1 MRGTDRAGR
10 NLHGICFSDVNIE
23 CVVRIYKWQIC
34 QVCVVIV
41 YALQDQMSIK
51 SASICGAFFK
61 DLKGFPVELDVENL
75 LIAANCG
82 AKRQAWTEC

>member
-1 MRGTDRAGR
+1 MADLSGVRCDRA
-10 NLHGICFSDVNIE
+10 CFAGSNV
-23 CVVRIYKWQIC
+23 
-34 QVCVVIV
+34 
-41 YALQDQMSIK
+41 DQMSIK

-75 LIAANCG
+75 LIAANCS